1 MLLNN
6 LNLTYLKINNLFIRK
21 LSRMELSLSRNEAI
35 RNVLEKYK
43 TVAVVG
49 LSRDARKESYQVA
62 EYLKLKGYDIIPINP
77 FAEEILGKKCYKSLL
92 DAPEDI
98 QKDIE
103 VVDIFRLSQDI
114 PPIVDQAI
122 ELKKKHGKPDV
133 IWMQL
138 GIVNEEAAERAVEA
152 GFTVV
157 MNKCMMIEHERLSGS
172 EDPELER
179 IRAKKMRE
187 LMKRTSEKPTE
198 QKEILNA
205 PITVSDADFDHV
217 VHQYPLMVID
227 CWAAWCGPCRM
238 VAPIIDELAR
248 DYAGKVVFGK
258 LNVDENPK
266 TAMRFDIMSIPTLLI
281 MKDEKE
287 VDRIIGAVPK
297 QSIEAKL
304 RKHM

>member
-1 MLLNN
+1 V
-6 LNLTYLKINNLFIRK
+6 
-21 LSRMELSLSRNEAI
+21 SRTETI
-35 RNVLEKYK
+35 RNILEKYK
-43 TVAVVG
+43 TVAFVG
-49 LSRDARKESYQVA
+49 VSRDSTKDSYKVA
-62 EYLKLKGYDIIPINP
+62 EYLKSKGYEIVPINP
-77 FAEEILGKKCYKSLL
+77 FASEILGKKCYKSLL

-103 VVDIFRLSQDI
+103 VVDIFRPSQDI

-122 ELKKKHGKPDV
+122 ELKKKHEKPYV

-138 GIVNEEAAERAVEA
+138 GIVNEEASKRAVAA
-152 GFTVV
+152 GFMVV
-157 MNKCMMIEHERLSGS
+157 MDKCMKIEHRRLSES
-172 EDPELER
+172 EEELELKR

-187 LMKRTSEKPTE
+187 LMKKAAEEAAE
-198 QKEILNA
+198 QKDVLNA
-205 PITVSDADFDHV
+205 PITVKDANFDQV
-217 VHQYPLMVID
+217 MQQYPLMLID

-238 VAPIIDELAR
+238 VTPIIDGLAK

-281 MKDEKE
+281 MKNGKE